1 MLNDNEDIPQTTL
14 DNTKEYIQQS
24 YDTHCSIFKFD
35 IPDWLYG
42 LQRASGLYIDSEGYE
57 REEYE
62 QEIPF
67 W

>member
-1 MLNDNEDIPQTTL
+1 MLNDDKEISQETL

-24 YDTHCSIFKFD
+24 YNAYCSISKFD
-35 IPDWLYG
+35 VPAWLYD
-42 LQRASGLYIDSEGYE
+42 LQRANGLYPDSVEFE

-67 W
+67 